1 MNVHV
6 SYRLPKTPSFEKDI
20 QHQIEK
26 LRKRLQVFRPE
37 LIHLKGLV
45 EENSPREGASVSLNL
60 RLPSG
65 QMAVEAKAPTATA
78 AVRMV
83 VKCATPDGTLQ
94 AVSWDH
100 RFDWKAYA
108 ILLHAHN
115 REHIAQVHRILKA

>member
-6 SYRLPKTPSFEKDI
+6 SYRLSKTPFIEKDV

-60 RLPSG
+60 RLP
-65 QMAVEAKAPTATA
+65 P
-78 AVRMV
+78 
-83 VKCATPDGTLQ
+83 VKTNKVDIQIKTGP
-94 AVSWDH
+94 
-100 RFDWKAYA
+100 
-108 ILLHAHN
+108 
-115 REHIAQVHRILKA
+115 REPLFRRQ